1 MSEHTAPASSS
12 SPEVGLHPSP
22 SASAFFYKAGM
33 IEKLYGKQWIRK
45 YAVLEGPFVHIFK
58 KASSAQSAQG
68 SATTPRARVTN
79 SQLTS
84 GTSGAVASAEQ
95 SISLKFVAQLAVAIR
110 KDGGRS
116 FFFVSNFD
124 GTSHC
129 FAADSV
135 AELGPWVESITKAL
149 EYYNPEAVVTRVA
162 PKAAEKSGD
171 GDDEGEKDKEAKK
184 PAKAEK
190 EEERKEEKPKE
201 KKSGSKGEKKGKER
215 THKKSHRKVKVAPF
229 DGEEPEEP
237 KNGAKPSAL

>member
-1 MSEHTAPASSS
+1 MSEPSLSSEAGIQKS
-12 SPEVGLHPSP
+12 TSM
-22 SASAFFYKAGM
+22 SAFFYKAGM

-58 KASSAQSAQG
+58 KESSAQSVQG
-68 SATTPRARVTN
+68 SSTAQRGRVTN

-95 SISLKFVAQLAVAIR
+95 SISLKFVAHLAVAIR

-149 EYYNPEAVVTRVA
+149 EYYNPEAVVSRVA
-162 PKAAEKSGD
+162 PAATAPAASQSNDAKKSKKAAKTE
-171 GDDEGEKDKEAKK
+171 
-184 PAKAEK
+184 EK
-190 EEERKEEKPKE
+190 EEAKV
-201 KKSGSKGEKKGKER
+201 KKSGSKGEKKSKEK

-229 DGEEPEEP
+229 DGDTAEEP
-237 KNGAKPSAL
+237 KEEETKSSTQ

>member
-1 MSEHTAPASSS
+1 MSEHTAPASST
-12 SPEVGLHPSP
+12 SPDVGLHPST
-22 SASAFFYKAGM
+22 SMSAFFYKAGM

-58 KASSAQSAQG
+58 KASSAQSMQG
-68 SATTPRARVTN
+68 SATTPRGRVTN

-95 SISLKFVAQLAVAIR
+95 SISLKFVAHLAVAIR

-149 EYYNPEAVVTRVA
+149 EYYNPEAVVTRAA
-162 PKAAEKSGD
+162 PAPAAPAAQPDSEKKDRETKKAAK
-171 GDDEGEKDKEAKK
+171 DEEPKDKE
-184 PAKAEK
+184 
-190 EEERKEEKPKE
+190 EEAKE
-201 KKSGSKGEKKGKER
+201 KKRDKKGKEK

-229 DGEEPEEP
+229 DGDEEP